1 MRIDI
6 ACNDPDNGLFD
17 GVARALHI
25 GPVEFSSRAWDWAPR
40 LTEGDGWIRIGGKK
54 LRCKGS
60 TYGVGNWCWNAY
72 FCERD
77 DVEALLNWSKFRKW
91 FDMEAGTVSLYAK
104 WEKGEPLRF
113 KRPTPGAGGAK

>member
-25 GPVEFSSRAWDWAPR
+25 GPVEFSSRAWAWAPR

-77 DVEALLNWSKFRKW
+77 DVEALLNWSKFRTW

>member
-1 MRIDI
+1 MRLDI
-6 ACNDPDNGLFD
+6 ACNNPDNGAFD
-17 GVARALHI
+17 GVARMIHI
-25 GPVEFSSRAWDWAPR
+25 GPVEFGCRFLHWAPR

-77 DVEALLNWSKFRKW
+77 DVEALLNWAKFRKW
-91 FDMEAGTVSLYAK
+91 FNMDAGTVSLYAK

-113 KRPTPGAGGAK
+113 KRGAR

>member
-17 GVARALHI
+17 GVARAIHI
-25 GPVEFSSRAWDWAPR
+25 GPVEFSSRAWDWAPK

-54 LRCKGS
+54 LKCSGS

-77 DVEALLNWSKFRKW
+77 DVEALLNWPKFRKW
-91 FDMEAGTVSLYAK
+91 FSMDAGTVGLYNK
-104 WEKGEPLRF
+104 WESGEPLRF
-113 KRPTPGAGGAK
+113 KKQPTAGGIQ